1 MRVGCIRRSTREQDT
16 TLASQRA
23 ALEADGCERIFED
36 TISGAKSRRP
46 GLDAALDYLRP
57 GDRLVVTRLDRL
69 GRTRVDTLSTMDALR
84 ARDIIV
90 ECHHPRLDTSDPAGR
105 LVMAVLA
112 DLAEWERDV
121 LIARTRE
128 GLAQARRMGRAGGRP
143 AALDAQQ
150 RANAITMR
158 EAGMTRAEVAKT
170 FGVHPLTIRRVEYA
184 YADGNKTSPDTQV
197 HAPTRLQTG
206 GRGVRGG
213 GSS

>member
-1 MRVGCIRRSTREQDT
+1 MRIGYIRRSTREQPT
-16 TLASQRA
+16 TLTTQRE

-69 GRTRVDTLSTMDALR
+69 GRTRVDTLNTMDELR
-84 ARDIIV
+84 QRGIIV

-121 LIARTRE
+121 LIERTRE
-128 GLAQARRMGRAGGRP
+128 GLAQARKMGKTGGRP
-143 AALDAQQ
+143 ASLDAQQ
-150 RANAITMR
+150 RANVVTMR

-170 FGVHPLTIRRVEYA
+170 FDVHPSTIRRVENA
-184 YADGNKTSPDTQV
+184 FKGTA
-197 HAPTRLQTG
+197 
-206 GRGVRGG
+206 
-213 GSS
+213 

>member
-1 MRVGCIRRSTREQDT
+1 MKVGYARRSTREQPT
-16 TLASQRA
+16 TLTTQRE
-23 ALEADGCERIFED
+23 ALQADGCERIFED

-69 GRTRVDTLSTMDALR
+69 GRTRVDTLNTMDALR

-121 LIARTRE
+121 LIARTCE
-128 GLAQARRMGRAGGRP
+128 GLAQARKMGRAGGRP

-150 RANAITMR
+150 RANVITMR

-170 FGVHPLTIRRVEYA
+170 FGVHPSTIRRVEY
-184 YADGNKTSPDTQV
+184 T
-197 HAPTRLQTG
+197 
-206 GRGVRGG
+206 
-213 GSS
+213 